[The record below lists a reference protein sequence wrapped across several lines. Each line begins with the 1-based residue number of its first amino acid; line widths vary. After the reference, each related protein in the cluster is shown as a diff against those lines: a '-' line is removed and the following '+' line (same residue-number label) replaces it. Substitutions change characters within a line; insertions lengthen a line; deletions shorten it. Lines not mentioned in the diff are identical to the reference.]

1 MVGAACAARL
11 NLRAAMRAVTTS
23 RTITTIVRRG
33 RIGAVVVAALCR
45 ASLSCAAVAVRARCD
60 LPRCAPTTVWQCCIS
75 IVELALRDL
84 GALLAVRRRAASLW
98 YVALSW
104 WWSIGGTALLLR
116 FATAASAHATRR
128 MLGLSLLLPCQL
140 LCLLRLLLLLSAS
153 LPARDL
159 LIVLV

>member
-1 MVGAACAARL
+1 
-11 NLRAAMRAVTTS
+11 
-23 RTITTIVRRG
+23 
-33 RIGAVVVAALCR
+33 
-45 ASLSCAAVAVRARCD
+45 
-60 LPRCAPTTVWQCCIS
+60 VWQCCII

-84 GALLAVRRRAASLW
+84 GALLAIRRRAASLW